1 MPHTPPGTGVV
12 SAMTTLALPED
23 LREAWEAV
31 IAGSHCERM
40 TRALYRV
47 ALGESYREAAKA
59 EEYADHKD
67 VWNLAKRYGLVQAKK
82 EQILNGTRR
91 VALLSN
97 EELERRLVEQTDD
110 ISTRDLIVAGG
121 VAQDKLAAAER
132 KSGEEP
138 STGGLAELVTRLKE
152 AGVSLEITVKT
163 PDPVL
168 EARAREEIDVTP
180 D

>member
-1 MPHTPPGTGVV
+1 MPNGNK
-12 SAMTTLALPED
+12 ALTTLALPAD

-97 EELERRLVEQTDD
+97 DELERRLVEEVR
-110 ISTRDLIVAGG
+110 SDLRGQGVAAADARGLPSASRQAHPARPRASRTHRSPPRAGAKAVDERAAPSWRRGQGTGAEPRAALHRTQAGG
-121 VAQDKLAAAER
+121 
-132 KSGEEP
+132 
-138 STGGLAELVTRLKE
+138 
-152 AGVSLEITVKT
+152 
-163 PDPVL
+163 
-168 EARAREEIDVTP
+168 
-180 D
+180 

>member
-1 MPHTPPGTGVV
+1 MPNGNK
-12 SAMTTLALPED
+12 ALTTLALPQD

-82 EQILNGTRR
+82 DQILNGTRR

-97 EELERRLVEQTDD
+97 DELERRLVEQTDD

-121 VAQDKLAAAER
+121 VAQDKLASAEGWGRSDASAA
-132 KSGEEP
+132 
-138 STGGLAELVTRLKE
+138 TGSLDALVTKILDAGGSLK
-152 AGVSLEITVKT
+152 ITVKT
-163 PDPVL
+163 PDPL
-168 EARAREEIDVTP
+168 IEAQAREEIDVTP
-180 D
+180 DR